1 MMSILLTAAL
11 LIAAGIPLALALP
24 ARTRQWHGLLAEA
37 YLLGAGAATLVLFAL
52 SGAGIRWSRM
62 SLGCGVALV
71 ALTATGIA
79 WRNGFRRPER
89 LTFGVANV
97 VDVLT
102 AALAGGHFLLSTVAP
117 PIESDYLLLWGVK
130 ARMFLARGG
139 IDWSYLEAPLNITSH
154 PDYPLHVPLLYDVY
168 AIVHGSWP
176 EAWIGIATFL
186 FGLAGLLAL
195 RALLADEMR
204 RLPRALVTLVV
215 MPLMFSPFIG
225 IAEGPFIAYATIG
238 VLYVRRGVMHAFRG
252 DVLMGAVFLGLAAW
266 TKNEGL
272 TLIVAA
278 AIGTIAARQWRMLP
292 ALLPAIAINIPWLI
306 VHRVRGLRV
315 DLAEGGA
322 LERLTARVSD
332 PLPILRALMDQ
343 SGVSPYFVAGVVV
356 ALAIGVRR
364 LVAQERFLAVTTALQ
379 LMVYIGVYFMTPREL
394 GWHIETSWE
403 RVLRQIMPLVVLVA
417 MLPTAAVIG
426 SWSRRNHATDS

>member
-1 MMSILLTAAL
+1 MTSMLLTMAL
-11 LIAAGIPLALALP
+11 LIGAGVPIALALP
-24 ARTRQWHGLLAEA
+24 ARTRQWHGLFADA

-52 SGAGIRWSRM
+52 SSAGIRWSRT
-62 SLGCGVALV
+62 SFGIGLALV
-71 ALTATGIA
+71 ALAAAVIA
-79 WRNGFRRPER
+79 SRKEVQRPER
-89 LTFGVANV
+89 LTVGVANL
-97 VDVLT
+97 VDVFT
-102 AALAGGHFLLSTVAP
+102 AALVGGHFLLATAAP

-176 EAWIGIATFL
+176 EMWIGFATFL
-186 FGLAGLLAL
+186 FGLAGLLSL
-195 RALLADEMR
+195 RSLLADDMG
-204 RLPRALVTLVV
+204 RLARAIATLIV

-225 IAEGPFIAYATIG
+225 IAEGPLIAYATIG

-252 DVLMGAVFLGLAAW
+252 DVLTGAVFLGLAAW

-272 TLIVAA
+272 TLIVAV
-278 AIGTIAARQWRMLP
+278 AIGMIAARRWRMLP
-292 ALLPAIAINIPWLI
+292 ALLPAVAINIPWLI
-306 VHRVRGLRV
+306 VHRLHGLRV

-322 LERLTARVSD
+322 LERLTARLSD
-332 PLPILRALMDQ
+332 PLPIVRALIDQ
-343 SGVSPYFVAGVVV
+343 SGVEAIFVAGIAI

-364 LVAQERFLAVTTALQ
+364 LTSEERFLAVVTALQ
-379 LMVYIGVYFMTPREL
+379 LFVYIGVYFMTPREL

-403 RVLRQIMPLVVLVA
+403 RVLRQLKPLIALVA
-417 MLPTAAVIG
+417 MLPTAAVIA
-426 SWSRRNHATDS
+426 SLSRKNNAIDP